1 MDGVSLL
8 QTPVGFSLLDSLPPY
23 DPSTVDAL
31 SMRLR
36 QQGYDPNLIAA
47 ALTQQRLRA
56 RAAVKFGEHAAS
68 MLFTEAGLQ
77 QATRAVVA
85 DLHAARYVEA
95 GCRAVADITCGLG
108 ADSLAFSRAGLAVTA
123 VEFDQTTAG
132 FARHNLAPFPKA
144 TVVFGDGLG
153 VDFAQFDGV
162 FADPARRSARGR
174 TFNPADY
181 SPPLDRVL
189 AIREVVHALGV
200 KIAPGIAYTDL
211 PADVHAQWVSVDGDV
226 VEAGL
231 WFGPLGGSPGR
242 SALVI
247 SGTQSVEIETAQD
260 PRSEA
265 VMVEPAPL
273 GKYLY
278 EPDGAVIRSGG
289 LHVAA
294 DLLRAAPVSESI
306 AYLTGDDL
314 VDTPLARAFEVV
326 DVMPIKA
333 LKSYLRARG
342 VGSLEILKRGVDLD
356 PDQFRKTLKLK
367 GAGAA
372 TVILTRVLGKHSA
385 IVCHRVGRRV

>member
-8 QTPVGFSLLDSLPPY
+8 QTPVGSTLLDSLPPY

-132 FARHNLAPFPKA
+132 FARHNLASFPKA

-153 VDFAQFDGV
+153 VDLTRFDGV

-174 TFNPADY
+174 TFNPDDY

-247 SGTQSVEIETAQD
+247 SGTESVVIETAQD
-260 PRSEA
+260 PRSNA
-265 VMVEPAPL
+265 VMIEPRAL

-314 VDTPLARAFEVV
+314 VSTPLARAFEVV

-333 LKSYLRARG
+333 LKGYLKARG
-342 VGSLEILKRGVDLD
+342 IGSLEILKRGVDLD
-356 PDQFRKTLKLK
+356 PDRFRKTLKLK
-367 GAGAA
+367 GAGVA

>member
-56 RAAVKFGEHAAS
+56 RAAAKFGEHAAS

-85 DLHAARYVEA
+85 DLHAARYVAA

-153 VDFAQFDGV
+153 VDFAPFDGV

-189 AIREVVHALGV
+189 AIRDVVPALGV
-200 KIAPGIAYTDL
+200 KIAPGIAYADL

-247 SGTQSVEIETAQD
+247 SGAQSVEIETAQD

-294 DLLRAAPVSESI
+294 DLLRAAPVSDSI

-333 LKSYLRARG
+333 LKSYLRERG

-367 GAGAA
+367 GSEAA

-385 IVCHRVGRRV
+385 IVCNRVARRV

>member
-132 FARHNLAPFPKA
+132 FARHNLASFPKA

-153 VDFAQFDGV
+153 VDLTRFDGV

-174 TFNPADY
+174 TFNPDDY

-247 SGTQSVEIETAQD
+247 SGTESVVIETAQD
-260 PRSEA
+260 PRSNA
-265 VMVEPAPL
+265 VMIEPRAL

-314 VDTPLARAFEVV
+314 VSTPLARAFEVV

-333 LKSYLRARG
+333 LKSYLRERG

-367 GAGAA
+367 GSEAA

-385 IVCHRVGRRV
+385 IVARRI